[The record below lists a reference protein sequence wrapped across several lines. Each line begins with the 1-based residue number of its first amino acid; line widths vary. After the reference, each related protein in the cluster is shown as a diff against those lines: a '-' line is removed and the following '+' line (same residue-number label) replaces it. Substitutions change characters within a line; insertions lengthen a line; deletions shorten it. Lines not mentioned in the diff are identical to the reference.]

1 MLLSVFSIIAKLAPW
16 SPPRYPVPVTLS
28 PGTVSR
34 GPVAGGH
41 SPSGWA
47 GLGWAGL
54 GWAGLALEPWS
65 GGRGPVAVVPSP

>member
-28 PGTVSR
+28 PVALE
-34 GPVAGGH
+34 PVALE
-41 SPSGWA
+41 PVA
-47 GLGWAGL
+47 LEPVAL
-54 GWAGLALEPWS
+54 EPVALEPWS